1 MRIAPKFALLMSV
14 LLAAGMWLYVGRV
27 LVPHQK
33 MDAASRG
40 APRGNLSDLY
50 PSWLGSRELLLRG
63 VDPYSPEITRQIQA
77 GYYGRPINSTRKD
90 DPTNQQAFAYPVYV
104 AFVLAPTVKLPFSE
118 VQEGFRWLLAGLTVL
133 SVFLWLR
140 VLGWQ
145 PSWTG
150 SATLLVLTFASFPV
164 VQGIKLQQL
173 SLAVAALIA
182 GGVVLVV
189 SDCLGWAGIL
199 LALAMIKPQ
208 LTVPVVSWLLL
219 WAFSSLRERWRFA
232 ASFVITVAAL
242 IGGGEY
248 LLPGWIGKF
257 RIAIAAYRNYNDSH
271 SLLDELITPA
281 FGFPLAILIVAAVAV
296 ACWRGRKDRAGD
308 DRFRWTTSLVLAVTL
323 IIIPMFAPHYQLLLL
338 PGAFLLLRSWRTLWK
353 KNVAIRFLLAIGAA
367 GVSWA
372 WIAATALAFAS
383 FFTPAAQRFWQL
395 PLWTSVMIPLPM
407 AACIGLIVHRMQS
420 SGGSSLTAGVP
431 TGKIT

>member
-1 MRIAPKFALLMSV
+1 VRTAPKLALLISI
-14 LLAAGMWLYVGRV
+14 LLAAGMWLYVSRV

-33 MDAASRG
+33 ADAVSRG
-40 APRGNLSDLY
+40 DPRGNLSDLY

-63 VDPYSPEITRQIQA
+63 IDPYSPEITRQIQA
-77 GYYGRPINSTRKD
+77 GYYGRPIDSTRKD

-118 VQEGFRWLLAGLTVL
+118 VQGGFRWLLAGLTAL
-133 SVFLWLR
+133 SVFWWLR
-140 VLGWQ
+140 ALGWQ
-145 PSWTG
+145 PSRTIA
-150 SATLLVLTFASFPV
+150 ATLLAMTFASFPV

-182 GGVVLVV
+182 GGIVLLV

-208 LTVPVVSWLLL
+208 LTVPVASWLLL
-219 WAFSSLRERWRFA
+219 WAFSSLRERWRFV
-232 ASFVITVAAL
+232 ASFVITMAAL
-242 IGGGEY
+242 IGGGDY

-281 FGFPLAILIVAAVAV
+281 FGLPLAILIVAAVAV
-296 ACWRGRKDRAGD
+296 ACWRGRKGRAED

-323 IIIPMFAPHYQLLLL
+323 VIIPMFAPHYQLLLL
-338 PGAFLLLRSWRTLWK
+338 PGAFLLLRSWEVLWK
-353 KNVAIRFLLAIGAA
+353 KNVAIRFLLAIAA
-367 GVSWA
+367 VLVSWA
-372 WIAATALAFAS
+372 WISAMALAFAS
-383 FFTPAAQRFWQL
+383 FFTPAAQHFWQL
-395 PLWTSVMIPLPM
+395 PLWTSVMIPLPI
-407 AACIGLIVHRMQS
+407 AACLGLIVYKMQS
-420 SGGSSLTAGVP
+420 SGDPSLTAGPP
-431 TGKIT
+431 TG

>member
-1 MRIAPKFALLMSV
+1 MSV

-33 MDAASRG
+33 TDAASRG

-77 GYYGRPINSTRKD
+77 GYYGRPINSTRRD

-140 VLGWQ
+140 VLRWQ
-145 PSWTG
+145 PSWTM
-150 SATLLVLTFASFPV
+150 SATLLALTFASFPV

-182 GGVVLVV
+182 GVVVLMV
-189 SDCLGWAGIL
+189 SDRLGTAGIL

-208 LTVPVVSWLLL
+208 LTLPVASWLLL
-219 WAFSSLRERWRFA
+219 WAFSSMRERWKFA
-232 ASFVITVAAL
+232 AAFVITMAAL

-257 RIAIAAYRNYNDSH
+257 RIAIAAYRNYNESH
-271 SLLDELITPA
+271 SLLDELITPT
-281 FGFPLAILIVAAVAV
+281 FGLPLAILIVAGVAV
-296 ACWRGRKDRAGD
+296 ACWRGRKDQARKDRAGG
-308 DRFRWTTSLVLAVTL
+308 DRFLWTTSLVLAVTL
-323 IIIPMFAPHYQLLLL
+323 VIIPMFAPHYQLLLL
-338 PGAFLLLRSWRTLWK
+338 PGTFLLLRSWRTLWK
-353 KNVAIRFLLAIGAA
+353 KNVAIRFLLAIGVA
-367 GVSWA
+367 GVSWP
-372 WIAATALAFAS
+372 WIAASVLALAS
-383 FFTPAAQRFWQL
+383 FFTPAAQRLWQP
-395 PLWTSVMIPLPM
+395 PLWTSVMIPLPI
-407 AACIGLIVHRMQS
+407 AACLGLIVYQMQS
-420 SGGSSLTAGVP
+420 SGNSSRAADP
-431 TGKIT
+431 PPAK

>member
-1 MRIAPKFALLMSV
+1 MRIAPKLAFLISI
-14 LLAAGMWLYVGRV
+14 LLAAGMWLYVDRV
-27 LVPHQK
+27 VVPHQK
-33 MDAASRG
+33 TDAASRG

-63 VDPYSPEITRQIQA
+63 TDPYSPEITRQIQS
-77 GYYGRPINSTRKD
+77 GYYGRPIDSTRKD

-133 SVFLWLR
+133 SAFLWLR
-140 VLGWQ
+140 ALGWQ
-145 PSWTG
+145 PSWTM
-150 SATLLVLTFASFPV
+150 SATLLALTFASFPV

-182 GGVVLVV
+182 GGVVLLV
-189 SDCLGWAGIL
+189 SDRLGSAGIL

-208 LTVPVVSWLLL
+208 LTVPVASWLLL
-219 WAFSSLRERWRFA
+219 WAFSSMRERWKFA
-232 ASFVITVAAL
+232 AAFVITMAAL

-271 SLLDELITPA
+271 SLLDELITPS

-296 ACWRGRKDRAGD
+296 ACWRGRKDQAGD
-308 DRFRWTTSLVLAVTL
+308 NRFCWTTSLVLAVTL
-323 IIIPMFAPHYQLLLL
+323 VIIPMFAPHYQLLLL
-338 PGAFLLLRSWRTLWK
+338 PGTFLLLRSWRALWK
-353 KNVAIRFLLAIGAA
+353 KNVAIRFLLAIATA
-367 GVSWA
+367 VVSWP
-372 WIAATALAFAS
+372 WIAATVLALAS
-383 FFTPAAQRFWQL
+383 FFTPAVQEFWQL
-395 PLWTSVMIPLPM
+395 PLWTSVMIPLPIV
-407 AACIGLIVHRMQS
+407 ACLGLIVYQMQS
-420 SGGSSLTAGVP
+420 SDNSSRAVHP
-431 TGKIT
+431 PPAK